1 MARAI
6 RSNEIDATTGP
17 ILKKLIIYALP
28 VIGVSLLQILFN
40 SADVFVLSQF
50 ASDAAVAA
58 VGSTTVIVNLFVV
71 FFIGLSL
78 ATNVLVAKCKGAND
92 REGAKRFVGTSMA
105 TALLFGIVF
114 SIIGL
119 FCSKYFLIWTGCKDS
134 LFEMAERYL
143 FIYCLGLP
151 LVSLYNFC
159 ASILRAVGDTKR
171 PFYYL
176 LIGGVLNII
185 LNVFFIVVLGKDVEG
200 VAIATVASQGV
211 SAILSIIAC
220 FKSQGFNA
228 LRLKYVKFNKY
239 EFLQI
244 LKLGV
249 PIALGKCMFSIS
261 NLVVLTGINSF
272 SEDFIAGNTIA
283 HQFDVIIH
291 EVCDA
296 FASSIMTFVGQNL
309 GTGNFVRIKKIV
321 WINLVIVSILG
332 TALGLLFMIFGNFI
346 CGIMTDSEEVIKYGV
361 LRLQVLGLT
370 YGLTGIMN
378 TFANTLRATGRATT
392 ATVISL
398 ICTCLYRVVWMNTV
412 FIWHHTETVLF
423 MVYPTSWVLCSIV
436 FGVTMVMHLK
446 KISKKSQENEKN
458 SIGENNG

>member
-17 ILKKLIIYALP
+17 ILKKLIVYALP

-92 REGAKRFVGTSMA
+92 REGAKRYVGTAMI
-105 TALLFGIVF
+105 TALIFGISF
-114 SIIGL
+114 SIIGV
-119 FCSKYFLIWTGCKDS
+119 FCSKYFLVLTDCKES

-185 LNVFFIVVLGKDVEG
+185 LNVLFIVGFGKDVEG

-220 FKSQGFNA
+220 FRSQGFNA
-228 LRLKYVKFNKY
+228 LRLKYVKLNKY

-244 LKLGV
+244 LKLGI

-272 SEDFIAGNTIA
+272 SEDFITGNTIA

-309 GTGNFVRIKKIV
+309 GTGNFQRIKKIV
-321 WINLVIVSILG
+321 WTNLIIVAILG
-332 TALGLLFMIFGNFI
+332 TALGLLFMVFGNFI

-361 LRLQVLGLT
+361 LRLKTLGLT

-412 FIWHHTETVLF
+412 FIWHHTEMVLYL
-423 MVYPTSWVLCSIV
+423 VYPTSWALCSIV
-436 FGVTMVMHLK
+436 FGITMLMHLK
-446 KISKKSQENEKN
+446 KLKIKFTVK
-458 SIGENNG
+458 NNGGNTEI

>member
-78 ATNVLVAKCKGAND
+78 ATNVLVARCKGAND
-92 REGAKRFVGTSMA
+92 REGAKRFVGTSIA
-105 TALLFGIVF
+105 TALLFGIAF
-114 SIIGL
+114 SIIGV
-119 FCSKYFLIWTGCKDS
+119 FCSKYFLIWTGCKES

-185 LNVFFIVVLGKDVEG
+185 LNVFFIVVLKKDVEG
-200 VAIATVASQGV
+200 VAIATVASQGT
-211 SAILSIIAC
+211 SAILSLIAC
-220 FKSQGFNA
+220 LKSEGFNA
-228 LRLKYVKFNKY
+228 LRVKYIKFNKY

-261 NLVVLTGINSF
+261 NLVVQTGINSF

-283 HQFDVIIH
+283 HQFDIIIH

-309 GTGNFVRIKKIV
+309 GTKNFVRIKKIV
-321 WINLVIVSILG
+321 CTNLVIVTILG
-332 TALGLLFMIFGNFI
+332 TTLGLMFIVFGSHI

-361 LRLQVLGLT
+361 LRMQTLGIA
-370 YGLTGIMN
+370 YGLTGVMN

-398 ICTCLYRVVWMNTV
+398 ICTCLFRVVWMNTV
-412 FIWHHTETVLF
+412 FIWNHTEMVLF
-423 MVYPTSWVLCSIV
+423 LVYPMSWILCSIA
-436 FGVTMVMHLK
+436 FGITMVLHLK
-446 KISKKSQENEKN
+446 KISKN
-458 SIGENNG
+458 I